1 MTDPKKTETMEINTA
16 TCLEAFPTLIEL
28 PNNSL
33 LVFFNKQFLLNQLV
47 A

>member
-28 PNNSL
+28 HC
-33 LVFFNKQFLLNQLV
+33 
-47 A
+47 